1 MNEVI
6 QGLLRRRSVRLY
18 TKEQIRD
25 EELKTI
31 LECGLYAP
39 SGGGLQKA
47 RFLVIQ
53 DPERM
58 ERLNDAIRYEL
69 SSREIIGERPMNR
82 GIQRARMDN
91 YQFLYKAPTL
101 IAAVAPKEWENAMA
115 DCSCAIEN
123 IWLAAAAIGLGACWS
138 NQPHWLTD
146 VPAVREIFC
155 EVGLRENE
163 NICASIGIGYPGHV
177 AKTAAPR
184 KPGRI
189 SLDIPREL

>member
-6 QGLLRRRSVRLY
+6 QGLLRRRSVRVY

-58 ERLNDAIRYEL
+58 ERLNDAIRNEL
-69 SSREIIGERPMNR
+69 SSREIIGESPMNR
-82 GIQRARMDN
+82 GIQRAQMDN

-101 IAAVAPKEWENAMA
+101 IAAVAPKEWENAIK
-115 DCSCAIEN
+115 S
-123 IWLAAAAIGLGACWS
+123 
-138 NQPHWLTD
+138 
-146 VPAVREIFC
+146 V
-155 EVGLRENE
+155 
-163 NICASIGIGYPGHV
+163 
-177 AKTAAPR
+177 
-184 KPGRI
+184 
-189 SLDIPREL
+189 